1 MTASKGLLA
10 TLMSFAA
17 EAAGAAEPTPND
29 ADRRHI
35 ESHAGGGDNTEALQL
50 ARADKTAFVGK
61 ELFFS
66 NGQDVG
72 KIKDIRRWTRDSEL
86 YMIVA
91 AKPFFNE
98 DVDYA
103 VPVGDVSRV
112 LKDRVEL
119 PESPGM
125 HLRGMQYYPEDFED
139 VDAGEKVPLIVDE

>member
-1 MTASKGLLA
+1 MTVSRNLFA
-10 TLMSFAA
+10 TLMSLASG
-17 EAAGAAEPTPND
+17 AAGAAESATPP
-29 ADRRHI
+29 HI
-35 ESHAGGGDNTEALQL
+35 DSHAGGGANTEALQK
-50 ARADKTAFVGK
+50 ARADKEAFVGK

-72 KIKDIRRWTRDSEL
+72 KIKDIRRWTRDNEL

-91 AKPFFNE
+91 AQPFFNE

-112 LKDRVEL
+112 LEDRVEL

-125 HLRGMQYYPEDFED
+125 HLRGMQYYPEDFKD
-139 VDAGEKVPLIVDE
+139 MDAGEKVPLVVDE

>member
-1 MTASKGLLA
+1 
-10 TLMSFAA
+10 MSIT
-17 EAAGAAEPTPND
+17 AGAASAAEPAPAPDSTTD
-29 ADRRHI
+29 SADRRHI
-35 ESHAGGGDNTEALQL
+35 ESHAGGGDKTEALQL

-72 KIKDIRRWTRDSEL
+72 KIKDIRRWTRDNEL
-86 YMIVA
+86 YMVVA

-125 HLRGMQYYPEDFED
+125 HLRGMQYYPEDFKD
-139 VDAGEKVPLIVDE
+139 MNAGEKVPLVVDE